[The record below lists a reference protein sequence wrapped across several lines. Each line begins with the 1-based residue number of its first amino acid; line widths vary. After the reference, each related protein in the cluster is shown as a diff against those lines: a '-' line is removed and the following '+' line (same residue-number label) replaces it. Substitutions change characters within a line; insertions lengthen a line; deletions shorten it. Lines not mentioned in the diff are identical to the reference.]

1 MVIQEKCILISFFQT
16 MLEKNKTVNSRWF
29 KEVLKLEI
37 INFGFRALSV
47 AYENLFFYL
56 MIFEEKSII
65 TEKKVTK
72 IFISTQQVLLK

>member
-29 KEVLKLEI
+29 KEVLNIEI
-37 INFGFRALSV
+37 INFGFNRLFV
-47 AYENLFFYL
+47 ADQNLFFYL

-65 TEKKVTK
+65 TEKK
-72 IFISTQQVLLK
+72 LLKFLFLHNKYC